1 MIILQKKYSYTVNET
16 RFMSNPIFRLEDL
29 VHIYQGVTLKRYEDE
44 LGSQEPIINSRNL
57 EQIYIGGELSIAQL
71 DSSNLSKY
79 RLQTDDVVITIR
91 GTPLKA
97 SLVTDEVKGSLP
109 HQNLAVLR
117 VKVENLNPIFLA
129 VLMRSKWLETQI
141 STLYSQSIG
150 TQLLKISQLRELEML
165 LPSLDRQNQLA
176 QLFLAAEHYTQITLE
191 ILEQRNH
198 VTQLALS
205 QILEGVQ

>member
-1 MIILQKKYSYTVNET
+1 
-16 RFMSNPIFRLEDL
+16 MSNPIFRLEDL

>member
-1 MIILQKKYSYTVNET
+1 
-16 RFMSNPIFRLEDL
+16 MSNPIVRLEDL
-29 VHIYQGVTLKRYEDE
+29 VHIYQGVTLKRYENE
-44 LGSQEPIINSRNL
+44 LGSQEQIINSRNL
-57 EQIYIGGELSIAQL
+57 EQIYISGELSTSQL

-97 SLVTDEVKGSLP
+97 SVVKDQVKGCLP
-109 HQNLAVLR
+109 NQNLAILR
-117 VKVENLNPIFLA
+117 PAKNLNPVFLA

-141 STLYSQSIG
+141 SGLYSQSIG
-150 TQLLKISQLRELEML
+150 TQLLKISQLRELEIP

-176 QLFLAAEHYTQITLE
+176 QLFLAAEQYTQITLE
-191 ILEQRNH
+191 TLEQRNH
-198 VTQLALS
+198 LTQVALS

>member
-1 MIILQKKYSYTVNET
+1 MP
-16 RFMSNPIFRLEDL
+16 NPIFRLKEL
-29 VHIYQGVTLKRYEDE
+29 VQIYQGVTLKRYENE
-44 LGSQEPIINSRNL
+44 LGSQEQIINSRNL
-57 EQIYIGGELSIAQL
+57 EQIYISGELSISQL

-117 VKVENLNPIFLA
+117 VKEKNLNSVYLA
-129 VLMRSKWLETQI
+129 VLMRSQWLEKEL

-150 TQLLKISQLRELEML
+150 TQLLKISQLRELEIP
-165 LPSLDRQNQLA
+165 LPNLNTQNKLA
-176 QLFLAAEHYTQITLE
+176 ELFLSAERYTQITLE
-191 ILEQRNH
+191 TLEKRNSL
-198 VTQLALS
+198 TQLTFS
-205 QILEGVQ
+205 QILEGEQ

>member
-1 MIILQKKYSYTVNET
+1 
-16 RFMSNPIFRLEDL
+16 MSNSIFRLEDL
-29 VHIYQGVTLKRYEDE
+29 VQIYQGVTLKRYENE

-71 DSSNLSKY
+71 DSSNLSRY
-79 RLQTDDVVITIR
+79 RLHTDDVVITIR

-117 VKVENLNPIFLA
+117 VKAENLNPVFLA

-150 TQLLKISQLRELEML
+150 TQLLKISQLRELEIP

-191 ILEQRNH
+191 ILVQRNH
-198 VTQLALS
+198 LTQLALS

>member
-1 MIILQKKYSYTVNET
+1 MMILQIKLE
-16 RFMSNPIFRLEDL
+16 FMSNPIVRLENL
-29 VHIYQGVTLKRYEDE
+29 VHIYQGVTLTRYENE
-44 LGSQEPIINSRNL
+44 LGSQKQIINSRNL
-57 EQIYIGGELSIAQL
+57 EQIYISGELSTSQL

-129 VLMRSKWLETQI
+129 VLMRSKWLEKQI

-150 TQLLKISQLRELEML
+150 TQLLKISQLRELEIP

-176 QLFLAAEHYTQITLE
+176 QLFLAAEQYTQITLE
-191 ILEQRNH
+191 ILEQRNRL
-198 VTQLALS
+198 TQIALC